1 MSKERGCAN
10 ACAHVCVSKGFTNAV
25 FAPFAPVFVR
35 VAGKGVTVKVAS
47 DEWRVPSKN
56 TAKGD
61 LEVEA
66 SSERVETE
74 KRRLG
79 SKNGAERG
87 FGKDCR
93 VRTEWRR

>member
-10 ACAHVCVSKGFTNAV
+10 GYAHVFVSKGFTNAV
-25 FAPFAPVFVR
+25 SASFAPVFVR
-35 VAGKGVTVKVAS
+35 VAGIGVRAKVAS
-47 DEWRVPSKN
+47 EN

-93 VRTEWRR
+93 VRTEWCR